1 LSLKNLSILILI
13 FSSLIILSFISL
25 KDTSGNYDSGAR
37 DVRLQFIVYNGY
49 GNNLYIDNVLTGERI
64 SNDVTVTSIVNIP
77 PDTVYSVFSSGSD
90 TVSPVVSVANIGNNN
105 SSDTLRVYLNINPGN
120 FLFDTAVSGLSP
132 GQTLFIRFPVF
143 SYSIGTPYYIKAY
156 VSDQA
161 DSNYIND
168 TLYQYN
174 ISLPGFRRNVLYEEF
189 TSNASPACANNNSF
203 LNIFSNTNI
212 QSVNTIV
219 YHTGILGNDT
229 FYTYNPEQNDARR
242 RFYFIAGVPTTF
254 VDGVL
259 SVAIPYG
266 DSVNLYT
273 PYRRRYNRGTPVSI
287 NVSDEFIG
295 DSVRSTINVNVI
307 SPLPEGDYRLRIN
320 AVERY
325 KTNVSAINGETE
337 FYDIFRRMYPDT
349 TGFIITLSP
358 GNYEYSYTYYKDP
371 VWNDSMLYTS
381 VFIQDDNFREI
392 INSAKSREI
401 IINPVKPPPAL
412 PYSNKSDLF
421 NGNFADFINYNFPV
435 TGTDSVFSALNVE
448 LFEAVFPPLN
458 WKVFNRDGFIT
469 FDQYIGANGP
479 TISGLRS
486 AYINLFNYNIIGQR
500 DSMYSKVYDGLLQT
514 DSIEF
519 DYAYAQY
526 NSSNIDSLIVKI
538 STDGGQ
544 TFPAEIFRRGGL
556 QLATAPQTSSSFVPQ
571 NNTQWRK
578 FSFSLQD
585 IVSVNNGF
593 ENVPSG
599 FRLSQNFPNPFNPAT
614 KINFDLPVS
623 GNVSIKVYD
632 ITGKEIFVIINEFV
646 PAGAHTVDFNPTEK
660 GLALSSGVY
669 FYRLISAGFADTKRM
684 ILLK

>member
-1 LSLKNLSILILI
+1 MSFKNLSILVLI
-13 FSSLIILSFISL
+13 FSSLITFSFISL
-25 KDTSGNYDSGAR
+25 KDNSGNTSGSR
-37 DVRLQFIVYNGY
+37 DIRLQFVTYNGY

-64 SNDVTVTSIVNIP
+64 SNDVTVTSIINIP
-77 PDTVYSVFSSGSD
+77 PDTVYSVLNSGSD
-90 TVSPVVSVANIGNNN
+90 TISPIVSVANIGNNN
-105 SSDTLRVYLNINPGN
+105 SSDSLRVYLNINPGN
-120 FLFDTAVSGLSP
+120 YIHDTIVSGLSP

-143 SYSIGTPYYIKAY
+143 SYLIGTPYFIKAY

-174 ISLPGFRRNVLYEEF
+174 ISLPGFRRNVLFEEF
-189 TSNASPACANNNSF
+189 TSNASPASANNNSF
-203 LNIFSNTNI
+203 LNVFSNTNI

-254 VDGVL
+254 VDGILPV
-259 SVAIPYG
+259 SIPYG

-273 PYRRRYNRGTPVSI
+273 PYLRRYNRGTPVSI
-287 NVSDEFIG
+287 TVSDQFTG

-307 SPLPEGDYRLRIN
+307 SPLLKGDYRLRIN

-325 KTNVSAINGETE
+325 KTNINAINGETE
-337 FYDIFRRMYPDT
+337 FYDIFRKMYPDT
-349 TGFIITLSP
+349 AGFTISLTP
-358 GNYEYSYTYYKDP
+358 GNYEYIYTYYKDP
-371 VWNDSMLYTS
+371 EWNDSMLYTS

-392 INSAKSREI
+392 LNSAKSREI
-401 IINPVKPPPAL
+401 VINPVNPPPAL
-412 PYSNKSDLF
+412 PYSNKTDLFYTSFSDL
-421 NGNFADFINYNFPV
+421 INYNFPV
-435 TGTDSVFSALNVE
+435 TGTDSIFSALNVE

-486 AYINLFNYNIIGQR
+486 AYINFFNYNIIGQR
-500 DSMYSKVYDGLLQT
+500 DSMYSKVYDGLIQS

-538 STDGGQ
+538 STDGGL
-544 TFPAEIFRRGGL
+544 TYPVEIFRRGGL

-578 FSFSLQD
+578 FSFQLEN
-585 IVSVNNGF
+585 IVSVNNGYD
-593 ENVPSG
+593 NIPSG
-599 FRLSQNFPNPFNPAT
+599 YRLSQNYPNPFNPET

-632 ITGKEIFVIINEFV
+632 ITGREIFVIINEFV
-646 PAGAHTVDFNPTEK
+646 SAGTHTVDFNPLEK
-660 GLALSSGVY
+660 GLTLSSGVY
-669 FYRLISAGFADTKRM
+669 FYSFNSSGYTDTKRM
-684 ILLK
+684 VLLK